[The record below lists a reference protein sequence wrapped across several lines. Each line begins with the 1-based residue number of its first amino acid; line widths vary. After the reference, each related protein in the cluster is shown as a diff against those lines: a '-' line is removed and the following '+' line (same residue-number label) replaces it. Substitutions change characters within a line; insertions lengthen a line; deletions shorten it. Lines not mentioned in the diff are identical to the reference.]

1 MEGTAQGQREKEAR
15 RNSQLL
21 DEAYNDL
28 IDANV
33 HIGNLQRTLASLERE
48 VRTLRED
55 WGTDVNHW
63 LEVLH
68 KEGQHSFDARQ
79 LWP

>member
-33 HIGNLQRTLASLERE
+33 QIGNLQRTLASLERE
-48 VRTLRED
+48 VRTLREMELLARAL
-55 WGTDVNHW
+55 DV
-63 LEVLH
+63 
-68 KEGQHSFDARQ
+68 AREM
-79 LWP
+79 PAEREAGGRT